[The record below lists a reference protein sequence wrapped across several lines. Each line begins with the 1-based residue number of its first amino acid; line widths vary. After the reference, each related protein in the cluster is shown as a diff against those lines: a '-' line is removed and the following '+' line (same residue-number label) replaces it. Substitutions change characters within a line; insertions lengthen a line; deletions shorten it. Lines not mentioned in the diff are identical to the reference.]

1 MNKIGNQYLK
11 QVKSHL
17 TCPAALKKTFLEQLR
32 GDVEEFLETNPN
44 ATLEGLTQRFGNPS
58 EMAHSYIETL
68 DGDKL
73 QKQIKKAKIVKRIVL
88 FTCLGILLAV
98 LFVASVIIVDNLLI
112 DDIAVV
118 TYSVEEDQTIITGVS
133 AVSEKE
139 ALTSNFEPNTSIV
152 MEQQSEITEV
162 IEEIVES

>member
-44 ATLEGLTQRFGNPS
+44 ATLEDLAQRFGNPS

-68 DGDKL
+68 DGD
-73 QKQIKKAKIVKRIVL
+73 
-88 FTCLGILLAV
+88 
-98 LFVASVIIVDNLLI
+98 
-112 DDIAVV
+112 
-118 TYSVEEDQTIITGVS
+118 
-133 AVSEKE
+133 
-139 ALTSNFEPNTSIV
+139 
-152 MEQQSEITEV
+152 
-162 IEEIVES
+162 

>member
-44 ATLEGLTQRFGNPS
+44 ATLEDLAQRFGNPS

-73 QKQIKKAKIVKRIVL
+73 EKQIKKAKIIKRIVL
-88 FTCLGILLAV
+88 FTCLAILAAV
-98 LFVASVIIVDNLLI
+98 LFVASYIVIETLKDDTATIVY
-112 DDIAVV
+112 
-118 TYSVEEDQTIITGVS
+118 TVEETVIDIES
-133 AVSEKE
+133 NVSE
-139 ALTSNFEPNTSIV
+139 
-152 MEQQSEITEV
+152 EIFSTGDPTEK
-162 IEEIVES
+162 

>member
-17 TCPAALKKTFLEQLR
+17 TCPGALKKTFLEQLR

-44 ATLEGLTQRFGNPS
+44 ATLEDLAQRFGNPS

-68 DGDKL
+68 DGDEL

-98 LFVASVIIVDNLLI
+98 LFVASVNIIDNLTSS
-112 DDIAVV
+112 V
-118 TYSVEEDQTIITGVS
+118 TIVTTTIENGETIITGVS
-133 AVSEKE
+133 EVSEKE
-139 ALTSNFEPNTSIV
+139 ALTSDLEPNTSIV
-152 MEQQSEITEV
+152 VEQSEITEV
-162 IEEIVES
+162 IEEIIES

>member
-32 GDVEEFLETNPN
+32 GDVEEFLETNPD
-44 ATLEGLTQRFGNPS
+44 ATLEGLTERFGSPS

-68 DGDKL
+68 DGDEL

-88 FTCLGILLAV
+88 FTCLGILTVVLVIAV
-98 LFVASVIIVDNLLI
+98 LFIIHIFSNNVS
-112 DDIAVV
+112 VV
-118 TYSVEEDQTIITGVS
+118 TYTVSENGTIITNESV
-133 AVSEKE
+133 VEYNE
-139 ALTSNFEPNTSIV
+139 T
-152 MEQQSEITEV
+152 ITDGISV
-162 IEEIVES
+162 LN